1 MIANQYEQIGEEI
14 ITTCV
19 QPFHQFNG
27 EFGNKRKDLRS
38 EYAKNLKH
46 LDECAKEM
54 DKSKENWSSKF
65 KNSEKAKQQY
75 DKVSFRTKNISHKG
89 FYVKWDWIIFTTFLV
104 IVRLEN

>member
-14 ITTCV
+14 VSTCV
-19 QPFHQFNG
+19 QPFQQFSG
-27 EFGNKRKDLRS
+27 ELANRRKDLKA
-38 EYAKNLKH
+38 EYSRNMKM

-75 DKVSFRTKNISHKG
+75 EKVYLRIKLFH
-89 FYVKWDWIIFTTFLV
+89 FLY
-104 IVRLEN
+104 